1 MQMQKKNRSISKG
14 VIEAKDKLDL
24 LRSNQQFSPNVS
36 KRTVGINL
44 NTFLSSKPGNI
55 EPESVQSDNFKNN
68 HNNTYYNNQ
77 STNILA
83 NNMTT
88 NFQKYTKN
96 FHLNQSKTQLSPNY
110 QVLGNSVNISTN
122 NTNNTFLNNNSN
134 INNLNLTNIGN
145 MTSTTNMTNNNS
157 KNLKLESIKNINT
170 VIKKLKYSNAP
181 NKLPTTNKNENSN
194 TKLTNTTLQKKI
206 PNIPTFQSSN
216 LNNLNKGPLIN
227 LKTSTCFNQ
236 NQNIY
241 SNFSEMSPSTS
252 IANLNMN
259 ESKFENTPQKDL
271 FKLQDDVKGS
281 NANLYLGTKQNDTK
295 DTKKN
300 STQETNDNSSNNSTI
315 KNYKHSNSS
324 SINGLHFQVNKC
336 FKNTNIENPEDLH
349 FFYVK
354 MFQTNKEYVHKF
366 EKEE

>member
-14 VIEAKDKLDL
+14 VIEAKDKSDL

-44 NTFLSSKPGNI
+44 NTFLSSKPGNVD
-55 EPESVQSDNFKNN
+55 PELSDTFKNN

-77 STNILA
+77 STNLLA

-96 FHLNQSKTQLSPNY
+96 FHLNQSKAQLPSNY
-110 QVLGNSVNISTN
+110 QAMGNSVSMSAN
-122 NTNNTFLNNNSN
+122 NTNNTFLGNNNN
-134 INNLNLTNIGN
+134 MTNIGN
-145 MTSTTNMTNNNS
+145 LTNMTNMTNNTNIGNTNS

-170 VIKKLKYSNAP
+170 VIKKLKNSNVP
-181 NKLPTTNKNENSN
+181 NKLSSNNKVEIPN
-194 TKLTNTTLQKKI
+194 TKITNTNLQKKI
-206 PNIPTFQSSN
+206 PNIPPFQSTN
-216 LNNLNKGPLIN
+216 LTNLSNLNKGPLIN

-252 IANLNMN
+252 IANLNIN
-259 ESKFENTPQKDL
+259 ESKFDNTPPKDL
-271 FKLQDDVKGS
+271 FKVHEDVKGS
-281 NANLYLGTKQNDTK
+281 STNIYLGTKQT
-295 DTKKN
+295 DTKKT

-324 SINGLHFQVNKC
+324 SINGLQLQINKC
-336 FKNTNIENPEDLH
+336 FKSTNIENPEDLH